1 MWLASENEGRMK
13 HQVRRWMV
21 AAVGACASGC
31 LPVFAA
37 DTTAPEAT
45 PTEGALEEIVVTAEH
60 REENSQKTPISMSV
74 YSAKDLQE
82 EGVHD
87 IQSLTRIDP
96 SVNITTSTG
105 SAYIAVRG
113 IASTDLTETGDPAVA
128 VSRDGFFT
136 NRGYGLFSS
145 LYDVE
150 RIEVLKGP
158 QGTLYGR
165 NSVGGEINIITQRPT
180 DSFGGYVSA
189 EAGSYDMMNLEGA
202 LNLPL
207 SDIVQARISA
217 VSRYHEGYRDN
228 PGFPNG
234 DDEDNKSVR
243 FQLQVAP
250 WEKFKGWF
258 SVQTDRTQGTGDV
271 ADSGPIGTS
280 GPGVANG
287 VTPPIPYNLAGGFP
301 LYAAFSNHVNE
312 TRYRWEFSQGLPG
325 ELNLTYLG
333 GYDQTTWNH
342 ALDATTYPGTSN
354 PPAQFLQVENPTTQ
368 NHELRLTSDPTAR
381 VFWQAGAFY
390 FREINSPLNSYL
402 LEEGGTFDGQK
413 LIDFNYAVDT
423 TSKAGFGQLTFVAT
437 DELRFTGGLR
447 YTKDHKERT
456 GASVLDLTVAS
467 GGFLS
472 IPAPPGCSTA
482 PGDYTCTHILV
493 TTPSNGNIDSTKLT
507 FHGGVDWTPTP
518 TTLVY
523 AKYDTGYKAGGFN
536 SNGSAPS
543 VNYDPETVKS
553 LEIGTKNRFLDE
565 RLQANLSIFDMK
577 YDGYQASQTTHVISG
592 SATGIFNA
600 GDANDFGA
608 EAELVAVIDPL
619 TKADINLTLL
629 HAKFNN
635 GTAVD
640 SSTGVSP
647 PLDGNFLPNAPTASL
662 HAGIE
667 RSLIDP
673 TGARW
678 TARLEGKY
686 QSRIYFDIFNHL
698 DTSQAGYATADA
710 LLNYAPSQGHWSVQ
724 TYVRNIS
731 DKAILQNAARNGVS
745 EANTYEF
752 APPRT
757 YGIKVIA
764 TF

>member
-1 MWLASENEGRMK
+1 MKNHVRSWL
-13 HQVRRWMV
+13 V
-21 AAVGACASGC
+21 AAVGALAWGSA
-31 LPVFAA
+31 PAFADDA
-37 DTTAPEAT
+37 APLATAPSD
-45 PTEGALEEIVVTAEH
+45 GALEEIVVTAEH

-74 YSAKDLQE
+74 YSAKDIQE
-82 EGVHD
+82 EGIHD
-87 IQSLTRIDP
+87 IQSLTRVDP

-136 NRGYGLFSS
+136 NRGYALFSS
-145 LYDVE
+145 LYDVS

-180 DSFGGYVSA
+180 SDFGGYVSA
-189 EAGSYDMMNLEGA
+189 EAGSYATLNLEGA

-207 SDIVQARISA
+207 SDVVQARVSA
-217 VSRYHEGYRDN
+217 ISRYHEGYRDN
-228 PGFPNG
+228 PGFANG
-234 DDEDNKSVR
+234 DDEDNKSGRV
-243 FQLQVAP
+243 QLQAEP
-250 WEKFKGWF
+250 WEKFKAWF
-258 SVQTDRTQGTGDV
+258 SVQYDRTQGTGDV
-271 ADSGPIGTS
+271 AVSGPIGTS
-280 GPGVANG
+280 GPGVVGG
-287 VTPPIPYNLAGGFP
+287 VTPSIPYNLAGGFP
-301 LYAAFSNHVNE
+301 LYAPFSNHVNE
-312 TRYRWEFSQGLPG
+312 TRYRWEFTQGLPAD
-325 ELNLTYLG
+325 LNLTYLG

-342 ALDATTYPGTSN
+342 ALDATTFPGTSN

-368 NHELRLTSDPTAR
+368 NHELRLSSDPNSR
-381 VFWQAGAFY
+381 LFWQVGAFY
-390 FREINSPLNSYL
+390 FREINSPLNSFL
-402 LEEGGTFDGQK
+402 QEEGGPFVGQK
-413 LIDFNYAVDT
+413 LIDFGYAVDT
-423 TSKAGFGQLTFVAT
+423 TSKAGFGQLTFAAT
-437 DELRFTGGLR
+437 DALKFTAGLR
-447 YTKDHKERT
+447 YTKDHKVRT
-456 GASVLDLTVAS
+456 GESVLDLTVAS
-467 GGFLS
+467 GGFLN
-472 IPAPPGCSTA
+472 IPAPPGCSTT
-482 PGDYTCTHILV
+482 PGDFTCTHLLI
-493 TTPSNGNIDSTKLT
+493 TTPSNGDVDSTKLT
-507 FHGGVDWTPTP
+507 YHAGVDWTPTP

-553 LEIGTKNRFLDE
+553 FEIGTKNRFLNE

-577 YDGYQASQTTHVISG
+577 YDGYQASQTTQVISG
-592 SATGIFNA
+592 AASGIFNA
-600 GDANDFGA
+600 GNANDYGA
-608 EAELVAVIDPL
+608 EGELEFAL
-619 TKADINLTLL
+619 NSMTKADVNLTWL
-629 HAKFNN
+629 HAKFSS

-647 PLDGNFLPNAPTASL
+647 ELSGNYLPNAPNVSL

-678 TARLEGKY
+678 TARVEGKY

-698 DTSQAGYATADA
+698 DNSQTGYATADA
-710 LLNYAPSQGHWSVQ
+710 LLNYVPAQGHWSVQ
-724 TYVRNIS
+724 AYVRNIAN
-731 DKAILQNAARNGVS
+731 KAILQNSARNGVS

-757 YGIKVIA
+757 YGVKVIA